1 MTIVHIFAC
10 TPPGHKRPTHRPLPV
25 PSDNIEPFWLFY
37 RSGLGQ
43 ELDVLDEVA
52 SAPPHARHESGVR
65 LGIPKAAPLDRW
77 SDAVLSMTTSACMH
91 AQHCMPRE

>member
-10 TPPGHKRPTHRPLPV
+10 TPPGHKRPTHRLLPV

-52 SAPPHARHESGVR
+52 GAPPHPG
-65 LGIPKAAPLDRW
+65 
-77 SDAVLSMTTSACMH
+77 TSQGCD
-91 AQHCMPRE
+91 CVYPRRPRSIGGLISFVYD